1 MRRVQRSMSDVKLE
15 LSEELLQAL
24 QMSGDIQN
32 VDSCSSNRIDFSED
46 NKVILNGYD
55 GKDKKNISFTFGKVS
70 EKENKPVFVKE
81 EVEDNYHKEKKR
93 GSIINRILL
102 VLGGLILIAGMWTV
116 YFILRFS

>member
-1 MRRVQRSMSDVKLE
+1 MSDVKLE

-32 VDSCSSNRIDFSED
+32 TDSCSSNRIDFSED

-55 GKDKKNISFTFGKVS
+55 GKDKKQVSFTFDKVS

-93 GSIINRILL
+93 GSVINKILL
-102 VLGGLILIAGMWTV
+102 VLGGFILIAGIWTV